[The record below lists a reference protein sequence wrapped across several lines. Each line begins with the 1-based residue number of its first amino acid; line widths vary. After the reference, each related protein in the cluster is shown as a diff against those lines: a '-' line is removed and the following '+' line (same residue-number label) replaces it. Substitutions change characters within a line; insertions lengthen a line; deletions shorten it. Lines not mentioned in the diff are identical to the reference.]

1 VKKDLQDLLD
11 EARADGATVTF
22 THGGHWKVVYPG
34 GGIAFLPS
42 TPSGGQRGH
51 KNARSV
57 LRRAKSPRQI
67 ATSARPTLG
76 LE

>member
-1 VKKDLQDLLD
+1 MKKDLQDLLD
-11 EARADGATVTF
+11 EARAEGATVTF

-34 GGIAFLPS
+34 AGIAFLPS
-42 TPSGGQRGH
+42 TPSGGIRGH

-57 LRRAKSPRQI
+57 LRRAKSRRQG
-67 ATSARPTLG
+67 TVSARPTLG